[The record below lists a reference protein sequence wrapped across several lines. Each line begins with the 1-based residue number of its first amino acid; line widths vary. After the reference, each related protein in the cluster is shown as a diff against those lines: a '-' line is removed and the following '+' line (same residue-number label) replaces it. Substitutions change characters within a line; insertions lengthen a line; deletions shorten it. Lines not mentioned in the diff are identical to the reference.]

1 LNQVNQPL
9 QADQRFRKS
18 IECVISI
25 CLIQVKSNTPA
36 KSTLQEVGSIR
47 HIGMIQVKSIAT
59 GGKDM
64 SSGATSETQLVI
76 ITGMSGAGKTVAIQ
90 SFEDLGF
97 FCVDNLPPTLLPKF
111 LELMKESGNKMNKV
125 ALVMDLR
132 GREFFDHLFKALD
145 DLSETSWVN
154 PQILFLDADDSTL
167 VARYKETRRF
177 HPLAPSGRPLE
188 GIKLERK
195 LLEELKGRAQIIYNT
210 SKMKPKD
217 LREKIATEFSA
228 NKQTIF
234 TVNVMS
240 FGFKHGIPIDADLVF
255 DVRFLPNPHYIES
268 MRPKTGL
275 DEEVSNYV
283 LKWNETHKF
292 LEKVTD
298 LLSFMLPHY
307 KREGKAQ
314 LVIAIG
320 CTGGQHRS
328 VALAEYIGHFFEKDY
343 QTRVSHRDIDKRKE
357 KVT

>member
-1 LNQVNQPL
+1 MSTGSLNDSQV
-9 QADQRFRKS
+9 
-18 IECVISI
+18 
-25 CLIQVKSNTPA
+25 
-36 KSTLQEVGSIR
+36 
-47 HIGMIQVKSIAT
+47 
-59 GGKDM
+59 
-64 SSGATSETQLVI
+64 VI

-132 GREFFDHLFKALD
+132 GREFFDDLFKALD
-145 DLSETSWVN
+145 DLVESSWAT
-154 PQILFLDADDSTL
+154 PQILFLEADDEAL
-167 VARYKETRRF
+167 VRRYKETRRK
-177 HPLAPSGRPLE
+177 HPLAGTGLPLE
-188 GIKLERK
+188 GIQNERA
-195 LLEELKGRAQIIYNT
+195 LLADLKGRAQMIYNT
-210 SKMKPKD
+210 SLMKPRE
-217 LREKIATEFSA
+217 LREKILTEFSS
-228 NKQTIF
+228 NKKAAF

-255 DVRFLPNPHYIES
+255 DVRFLPNPHYIDR
-268 MRPKTGL
+268 MRPLTGL
-275 DEEVSNYV
+275 DAEVSSYV

-298 LLSFMLPHY
+298 LLTFMLPHY

-328 VALAEYIGHFFEKDY
+328 VALAEYIGHHFEKDY
-343 QTRVSHRDIDKRKE
+343 HTRISHRDIQKRKE
-357 KVT
+357 PHT

>member
-1 LNQVNQPL
+1 M
-9 QADQRFRKS
+9 S
-18 IECVISI
+18 IG
-25 CLIQVKSNTPA
+25 SN
-36 KSTLQEVGSIR
+36 S
-47 HIGMIQVKSIAT
+47 
-59 GGKDM
+59 D
-64 SSGATSETQLVI
+64 TQMVV

-145 DLSETSWVN
+145 DLAETSWVT

-167 VARYKETRRF
+167 VRRYKETRRF
-177 HPLAPSGRPLE
+177 HPLAPSGLPLE
-188 GIKLERK
+188 GIKLERE
-195 LLEELKGRAQIIYNT
+195 LLEELKGRAQLIYTT
-210 SKMKPKD
+210 SGMKPRE
-217 LREKIATEFSA
+217 LREKILNEFSM
-228 NKQTIF
+228 NKKTIF

-255 DVRFLPNPHYIES
+255 DVRFLPNPHYIEH

-275 DEEVSNYV
+275 DEEVSTYV
-283 LKWNETHKF
+283 LKWNETNKF

-314 LVIAIG
+314 LIIAIG

-328 VALAEYIGHFFEKDY
+328 VALAEHIGHHFAGDY
-343 QTRVSHRDIDKRKE
+343 HTCITHRDIEKRKDQQ
-357 KVT
+357 K

>member
-1 LNQVNQPL
+1 M
-9 QADQRFRKS
+9 
-18 IECVISI
+18 
-25 CLIQVKSNTPA
+25 
-36 KSTLQEVGSIR
+36 ST
-47 HIGMIQVKSIAT
+47 
-59 GGKDM
+59 
-64 SSGATSETQLVI
+64 GATQETQMVI

-145 DLSETSWVN
+145 DLAETSWVT

-167 VARYKETRRF
+167 VRRYKETRRT
-177 HPLAPSGRPLE
+177 HPLAPSGLPLE
-188 GIKLERK
+188 GIQLERE
-195 LLEELKGRAQIIYNT
+195 LLEELKGRAQLIYNS
-210 SKMKPKD
+210 SKMKPKE
-217 LREKIATEFSA
+217 LREKILTEFSA

-240 FGFKHGIPIDADLVF
+240 FGFKYGIPIDADLVF

-275 DEEVSNYV
+275 DEDVSTYV
-283 LKWNETHKF
+283 LKWNETTKF
-292 LEKVTD
+292 LEKVTE
-298 LLSFMLPHY
+298 LLAFMLPHY

-314 LVIAIG
+314 LVVAIG

-328 VALAEYIGHFFEKDY
+328 VALTEYIANHFEKDY
-343 QTRVSHRDIDKRKE
+343 ETRITHRDIERRKE
-357 KVT
+357 QTT

>member
-1 LNQVNQPL
+1 MNQELKN
-9 QADQRFRKS
+9 
-18 IECVISI
+18 
-25 CLIQVKSNTPA
+25 
-36 KSTLQEVGSIR
+36 
-47 HIGMIQVKSIAT
+47 
-59 GGKDM
+59 
-64 SSGATSETQLVI
+64 ETQLVI

-145 DLSETSWVN
+145 DLVESSWVT
-154 PQILFLDADDSTL
+154 PQILFLEADDETL
-167 VARYKETRRF
+167 VRRYKETRRK
-177 HPLAPSGRPLE
+177 HPLAQEGLPLE
-188 GIKLERK
+188 GIQNERD
-195 LLEELKGRAQIIYNT
+195 LLADLKGRAQIIYNT
-210 SKMKPKD
+210 SQKKPRE
-217 LREKIATEFSA
+217 LREKILTQFSA
-228 NKQTIF
+228 NNKTIF

-255 DVRFLPNPHYIES
+255 DVRFLPNPHYIDH
-268 MRPKTGL
+268 MRPLTGM
-275 DEEVSNYV
+275 DEEVSSYV
-283 LKWNETHKF
+283 LKWSETQKF

-328 VALAEYIGHFFEKDY
+328 VALAEAIGHFYDKDFNT
-343 QTRVSHRDIDKRKE
+343 QISHRDIEKRKE
-357 KVT
+357 K